1 MTVRFTEAEFVRDVR
16 AELEKVE
23 QGSEVIIEHQDHR
36 PPAVIHSVRR
46 SGRPITEILS
56 EATQRNSTATLDED
70 FGKDVEDIIASHQQ
84 PWQSPSLSPVT
95 PEQNPE
101 SEKALHQFCGQGLR
115 SAGLEPAPQARSE
128 CTVGTAIESGQ

>member
-1 MTVRFTEAEFVRDVR
+1 MTVRITEAEFVRDVR

-36 PPAVIHSVRR
+36 PPAVIHSVIA

-56 EATQRNSTATLDED
+56 EATQRNSTATLDD
-70 FGKDVEDIIASHQQ
+70 
-84 PWQSPSLSPVT
+84 
-95 PEQNPE
+95 
-101 SEKALHQFCGQGLR
+101 R

-128 CTVGTAIESGQ
+128 CAVGAAIESGQ

>member
-1 MTVRFTEAEFVRDVR
+1 MTVRITEAEFVRDVR

-36 PPAVIHSVRR
+36 PPAVIHSV
-46 SGRPITEILS
+46 
-56 EATQRNSTATLDED
+56 
-70 FGKDVEDIIASHQQ
+70 IASHQQ

-128 CTVGTAIESGQ
+128 CAVGAAIESGQ